1 MKSINTNLILLL
13 LLLFWGQNVDAFS
26 FDVDGVYYR
35 TLSSPENAVEVVKYK
50 VYGNYVGNIAI
61 PSTVEYQG
69 TTYDV
74 VAIGEKA
81 FQGDSELESVELPN
95 SIVKINDNA
104 FYMSGITAITIPYG
118 VKSMGLRCFEDC
130 QKLASIVLSNSVE
143 TIGSSAFSGCSNL
156 SSIVI
161 PNSVVSIGE
170 GAFFGCKEM
179 ETVVLSSNLTSLN
192 SFLFAYCEKL
202 KSIEIPGS
210 VQTIGESCFYECQ
223 NMEFAILP
231 NSVVSIDYGAFAFC
245 SNLEIVTL
253 SSNLT
258 AIPNR
263 CFIGCSNLTTIN
275 LPSALQQI
283 GTASFMEC
291 GLTSIILP
299 KGLTNI
305 EGEAFRDCQELEIV
319 KSEIEE
325 PFYLPRDAFS
335 NSSGNPAKT
344 AILYVPHG
352 TKEKYLAKQYWDS
365 SFKEIIENVNTYSLS
380 ITVSDNGAVLYDGTT
395 IRNTTKAFTVEEGTS
410 ATITFTPD
418 IGYKIKSV
426 KVNST
431 DITSNVYNNQYTISN
446 ITADTSLEVEFEAIP
461 PTTYTLSVKASGYG
475 YALYNSTTIRNTTK
489 TFTVEEGTSATISF
503 TPDNG
508 YIVKSLKVNNVDRT
522 AYISNNQYTVSNIQ
536 SNTSVDVEFEAITHT
551 LSIKASGSGVAT
563 YDGVNIRNATKAFT
577 VIDGS
582 SAVVKF
588 TPDNGY
594 QIKSVKVNSTNVT
607 SSVYNNQY
615 TISNITTDTLL
626 EVEFEAIPPTTYTL
640 SVKATG
646 YGSASYNSTTIRNTT
661 KAFTVNEGASATISF
676 APDIGYQI
684 KSVKVNSINVTSSV
698 YNNQYTIS
706 NITADTSLEV
716 EFEPITYM
724 LSITAIGNGSVL
736 YNSMTVRNTTKTFTV
751 NEGASATISFTPDSG
766 YRVKSLKVNGVDYTS
781 YITNNQ
787 YTISNIQWDK
797 EVEVEFEAIPVTT
810 YTLSIKA
817 TGYGY
822 ASYNG
827 TSIRNTTK
835 GFTVN
840 EGSSITITITPDN
853 GYRIKSVKK
862 DGVTVTYSV
871 NNNQYIFILLNNTT
885 VEVEFEAIPP
895 TYTLSIKATGNG
907 SASYN
912 GITIRNTTKN
922 FTVNEGTTATI
933 TFSADDG
940 YRIKS
945 VKRDGA
951 THSYA
956 NSQYTVSNIQSNTTI
971 EVEFEEIPVVTTYTL
986 SINATGNGSALYN
999 STTIRNATKT
1009 FTVNVGASI
1018 TITFTPD
1025 NGYRIKSVKK
1035 DGVAVTYSVSNNQYT
1050 FLPLNDTTVEVEFE
1064 AIPTTTCTLSI
1075 MATGNGYASYNSTT
1089 TRNTTRNYTVN
1100 KGTSATIAFYPDNGY
1115 RIKSVKK
1122 DGTTV
1127 SITNN
1132 QYTVN
1137 NIQSNTSVEVEFE
1150 LIPVTT
1156 YTLSIKATGNGSVS
1170 YNGTSIRNTTKGF
1183 TVNEGTSATI
1193 TFTADNGYRIKSVKR
1208 DGATHSYA
1216 NNQYTVSNIQ
1226 SDTSIEVEFEAIPP
1240 TTYTLSIKATG
1251 NGSASY
1257 NGTSIRNT
1265 TKGFTVNEGTSAT
1278 ITFSADNGYRIKSVK
1293 KDGVAVTYSV
1303 SNNQYVFIL
1312 LSNTTVEVEFEAIPV
1327 TTYTLSIKAMG
1338 NGSASYNNTNI
1349 RNTTSVFTVNEGT
1362 SATIIFSADEGYR
1375 IRSLKKDGN
1384 IATSAI
1390 SNNQYTVSNIR
1401 SNTTVEVEF
1410 EARPTAISYQ
1420 DVNYT
1425 ITSFA
1430 ERTVKMV
1437 KGNYGKVIE
1446 VPAKFT
1452 YEGTEWKVTGVEDGA
1467 LSDDKKLAAVIWNP
1481 ETVFTP
1487 QVNNPN
1493 LLLYVTSASYASA
1506 SIKNVVVNGVASNI
1520 ILTEVANGNDF
1531 YCPRE
1536 FTAQRI
1542 SYTHRF
1548 GMTTGMGEA
1557 RGWESLALPFEV
1569 QYVTHE
1575 TKGDMVPFSLWK
1587 SGDTRKPFWL
1597 KTLWGNGWT
1606 DASVIKANLPYIV
1619 SMPNHPDYKPEYL
1632 VSGKV
1637 TFWAENVVVKRTAEA
1652 VPLTVGNKQFVAS
1665 FASDAKDAGNYALNV
1680 VNDYEED
1687 TGGAVE
1693 GSRFILNLR
1702 QVHPFEAY
1710 IKTTSG
1716 ARYVAIDDDNI
1727 TNGIYELLSDRED
1740 RIIVYDLKGLLIMDT
1755 KEQTMKEVLRHLSSG
1770 VYIINGKKILV
1781 K

>member
-1 MKSINTNLILLL
+1 MEL
-13 LLLFWGQNVDAFS
+13 
-26 FDVDGVYYR
+26 
-35 TLSSPENAVEVVKYK
+35 VV
-50 VYGNYVGNIAI
+50 
-61 PSTVEYQG
+61 
-69 TTYDV
+69 
-74 VAIGEKA
+74 
-81 FQGDSELESVELPN
+81 
-95 SIVKINDNA
+95 
-104 FYMSGITAITIPYG
+104 
-118 VKSMGLRCFEDC
+118 
-130 QKLASIVLSNSVE
+130 
-143 TIGSSAFSGCSNL
+143 
-156 SSIVI
+156 
-161 PNSVVSIGE
+161 
-170 GAFFGCKEM
+170 
-179 ETVVLSSNLTSLN
+179 
-192 SFLFAYCEKL
+192 
-202 KSIEIPGS
+202 
-210 VQTIGESCFYECQ
+210 
-223 NMEFAILP
+223 
-231 NSVVSIDYGAFAFC
+231 
-245 SNLEIVTL
+245 
-253 SSNLT
+253 
-258 AIPNR
+258 
-263 CFIGCSNLTTIN
+263 
-275 LPSALQQI
+275 
-283 GTASFMEC
+283 
-291 GLTSIILP
+291 
-299 KGLTNI
+299 
-305 EGEAFRDCQELEIV
+305 
-319 KSEIEE
+319 SEIEE
-325 PFYLPRDAFS
+325 PFVFQDDAFWF
-335 NSSGNPAKT
+335 AKN
-344 AILYVPHG
+344 AVLHVPYG
-352 TKEKYLAKQYWDS
+352 TKEKYMALNCWVS
-365 SFKEIIENVNTYSLS
+365 SFKEIVEDSKLLNLDISAFG
-380 ITVSDNGAVLYDGTT
+380 NGSAYYNGIN
-395 IRNTTKAFTVEEGTS
+395 IRNTTKSFTVEEGTS
-410 ATITFTPD
+410 ATIAFTPD
-418 IGYKIKSV
+418 NGYRVKSL
-426 KVNST
+426 KVNNQ
-431 DITSNVYNNQYTISN
+431 DRTSYISNGQYTINNIISN
-446 ITADTSLEVEFEAIP
+446 TTVSVEFEAIP
-461 PTTYTLSVKASGYG
+461 PTTYTLSITASGSGYAYYNGTNIRNTTKSFTVEEGISATITFTPDNGYRVKSLKVNNQDRTSYISNNQYTISNITANTTVSVEFEAIPPTTYTLSIKATGYG
-475 YALYNSTTIRNTTK
+475 YVSYNGTTVRNTTK
-489 TFTVEEGTSATISF
+489 TFAVNEGTSAIITF

-508 YIVKSLKVNNVDRT
+508 YRVKSLKVNNVDCT
-522 AYISNNQYTVSNIQ
+522 TSISNNQYTISNIQ
-536 SNTSVDVEFEAITHT
+536 SNTSVEVEFEAITHT

-563 YDGVNIRNATKAFT
+563 YDGVNIRNTTKTFT
-577 VIDGS
+577 VTDGS
-582 SAVVKF
+582 SATVKF
-588 TPDNGY
+588 TPDNEY
-594 QIKSVKVNSTNVT
+594 QIKSVKVN
-607 SSVYNNQY
+607 
-615 TISNITTDTLL
+615 
-626 EVEFEAIPPTTYTL
+626 
-640 SVKATG
+640 AT
-646 YGSASYNSTTIRNTT
+646 
-661 KAFTVNEGASATISF
+661 
-676 APDIGYQI
+676 
-684 KSVKVNSINVTSSV
+684 NVTSSV

-716 EFEPITYM
+716 EFEPITHM
-724 LSITAIGNGSVL
+724 LSITATGNGSVL

-751 NEGASATISFTPDSG
+751 NEGASATISFAPDNG
-766 YRVKSLKVNGVDYTS
+766 YRVKSLKVNDIDYTL

-797 EVEVEFEAIPVTT
+797 EVEIEFEAIPVTT

-817 TGYGY
+817 IGYGY

-840 EGSSITITITPDN
+840 EGTSITITITPDN

-871 NNNQYIFILLNNTT
+871 NNNQYTFILLNNTT

-922 FTVNEGTTATI
+922 FTVNEGSTATI

-1009 FTVNVGASI
+1009 FTVNVGASV

-1025 NGYRIKSVKK
+1025 SGYRIKSVKK

-1100 KGTSATIAFYPDNGY
+1100 KGMSATIAFYPDNGY

-1132 QYTVN
+1132 QYTVS

-1150 LIPVTT
+1150 IIPV
-1156 YTLSIKATGNGSVS
+1156 
-1170 YNGTSIRNTTKGF
+1170 
-1183 TVNEGTSATI
+1183 
-1193 TFTADNGYRIKSVKR
+1193 
-1208 DGATHSYA
+1208 
-1216 NNQYTVSNIQ
+1216 
-1226 SDTSIEVEFEAIPP
+1226 

-1278 ITFSADNGYRIKSVK
+1278 ITFTADNGYRIKSVK
-1293 KDGVAVTYSV
+1293 KDGVTVTYSV
-1303 SNNQYVFIL
+1303 NNNQYTFIL
-1312 LSNTTVEVEFEAIPV
+1312 LNNTTVEVEFEAIPPTYTLSIKATGNGSASYNGITIRNTTKNFTVNEGSTATITFSADDGYRIKSVKRDGATHSYANSQYTVSNIQSNTTIEVEFEEIPVV

-1349 RNTTSVFTVNEGT
+1349 RNTTSVFTVNEGI

-1401 SNTTVEVEF
+1401 SNTMVEVEF

-1481 ETVFTP
+1481 EAVFTP

-1493 LLLYVTSASYASA
+1493 LLLYVTSASYASS

-1520 ILTEVANGNDF
+1520 ILTEAANGNDF

-1536 FTAQRI
+1536 FIAQRI

-1548 GMTTGMGEA
+1548 RMTTGMGEA

-1619 SMPNHPDYKPEYL
+1619 SMPNHPNYKPEYL

-1652 VPLTVGNKQFVAS
+1652 VPLSVGNKQFVAS